1 MHAYGTKECA
11 CKYWTE
17 QTHHT
22 LEQKINPGKCIQN
35 DNMHM
40 IAQYTVLHT
49 KAPQN
54 PDKCNQEYETKI
66 PQVV

>member
-1 MHAYGTKECA
+1 M
-11 CKYWTE
+11 
-17 QTHHT
+17 
-22 LEQKINPGKCIQN
+22 NPGKSIQN

-49 KAPQN
+49 KATKN
-54 PDKCNQEYETKI
+54 PDECNQVYKIKI